1 MGEHQG
7 RSQPVSFRVLAH
19 PEVAKAIEKLPKA
32 HQRRFADLVKVDHNQ
47 GSDGIPVL
55 YLKDRI
61 EYLVRGE
68 VLRWSS
74 FEISEA
80 KIASEDP
87 LGRFS

>member
-7 RSQPVSFRVLAH
+7 RSQPVSFRVLTH
-19 PEVAKAIEKLPKA
+19 PEVAKATEKLPKA
-32 HQRRFADLVKVDHNQ
+32 HQRRFADLVKDHNQ
-47 GSDGIPVL
+47 GSDGIPAP

-61 EYLVRGE
+61 EYLVREE

-80 KIASEDP
+80 KIASENP
-87 LGRFS
+87 LGRSS